1 MREWRGGREESE
13 GMERREESEGM
24 ERSASICECV
34 GERERERERER
45 GGREGGDDYM
55 NVKYYISTYPSSNGT
70 KTETPQISSK
80 PATSPVLV
88 RGPRCVQASAGR

>member
-1 MREWRGGREESE
+1 
-13 GMERREESEGM
+13 
-24 ERSASICECV
+24 
-34 GERERERERER
+34 
-45 GGREGGDDYM
+45 M
-55 NVKYYISTYPSSNGT
+55 NVNYYISTYPSSNGT

>member
-1 MREWRGGREESE
+1 MRVECGNVWG
-13 GMERREESEGM
+13 RREGERES
-24 ERSASICECV
+24 V
-34 GERERERERER
+34 GEREREERER
-45 GGREGGDDYM
+45 GGGREERDDYM
-55 NVKYYISTYPSSNGT
+55 NVNYYISTYPSSNGT